1 MRDNYP
7 WDTPRTYIYMER
19 LFFDARR
26 EKMAIFSGCNSRPAR
41 LLQPVVV
48 GAVEEVTNL
57 LRPSM

>member
-1 MRDNYP
+1 MLASALPNGRRNGQSP
-7 WDTPRTYIYMER
+7 